1 MIKQGFK
8 FLLSHFYSV
17 IVSLLIIAT
26 LPVAVL
32 NGNGKYVLWVV
43 LLLINFAFLYSAG
56 WNWGEQNKIKSPAI
70 PLKASLVSFIVPVLL
85 IIISLIPINNWR
97 YYKMS
102 VNLEEGKN
110 YTLLVSGTE
119 NSMANDLTIVAN
131 PDYDLDGENYIHPD
145 VLENTKWNLTD
156 GATITDENVLVFEKE
171 TKVSRQFVVDQSRE
185 YILRGYYKGTGDMTV
200 SVTSDEAVLAE
211 INPAKETVTKNIQ
224 VFRVASTG
232 WYMPLSLLFNTL
244 DGKITIYN
252 VLYLMLVLPII
263 VTLGYLVGTT
273 GFSVLEKLAK
283 RKQEQQNLKREKAI
297 AERKRRKNF

>member
-1 MIKQGFK
+1 MIKHGFK

-32 NGNGKYVLWVV
+32 NSNGKYVLWVV

-56 WNWGEQNKIKSPAI
+56 WNWGAQNKIKSPAI
-70 PLKASLVSFIVPVLL
+70 PLKASLVSFIVPLLL
-85 IIISLIPINNWR
+85 IVVSLIPMNNWR
-97 YYKMS
+97 YYKVS

-119 NSMANDLTIVAN
+119 NSSAKDLSITAN

-171 TKVSRQFVVDQSRE
+171 TKVSRRFVVDQSRE

-200 SVTSDEAVLAE
+200 SVTSDETVLAE

-224 VFRVASTG
+224 IFRVASTG
-232 WYMPLSLLFNTL
+232 WYMPLSLLFNNL

-252 VLYLMLVLPII
+252 VLYLMLVLPIV
-263 VTLGYLVGTT
+263 VTLGYMIGTT
-273 GFSVLEKLAK
+273 EFSILEKIAK
-283 RKQEQQNLKREKAI
+283 RKQKKQNERRERAM
-297 AERKRRKNF
+297 AERNRRKNF

>member
-1 MIKQGFK
+1 MIKHGFK

-17 IVSLLIIAT
+17 IVSLLIIAS

-32 NGNGKYVLWVV
+32 NGNGRYVLWTV
-43 LLLINFAFLYSAG
+43 LLLINLAFLYSAG
-56 WNWGEQNKIKSPAI
+56 WNWGAQNKIKSPVV
-70 PLKASLVSFIVPVLL
+70 PLKASLISFIVPVLL
-85 IIISLIPINNWR
+85 IIISLVPINNWR

-200 SVTSDEAVLAE
+200 SVTSDETVLSE

-224 VFRVASTG
+224 IFRVASTG
-232 WYMPLSLLFNTL
+232 WYMPLSLLFNNL

-252 VLYLMLVLPII
+252 VLYLMLVLPIV
-263 VTLGYLVGTT
+263 VTLGYMVGTT
-273 GFSVLEKLAK
+273 EFSILEIIAK
-283 RKQEQQNLKREKAI
+283 RKQRKQNERRERAI
-297 AERKRRKNF
+297 EERNRRKNF